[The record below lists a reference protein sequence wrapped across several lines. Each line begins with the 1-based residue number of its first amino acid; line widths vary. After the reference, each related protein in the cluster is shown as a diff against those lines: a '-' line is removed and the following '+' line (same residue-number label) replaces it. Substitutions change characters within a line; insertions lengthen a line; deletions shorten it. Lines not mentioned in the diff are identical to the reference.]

1 MENRLILA
9 QDGDEGYEALFL
21 DGKKIEEGNPINEGT
36 ERMKFFL
43 RLSQKHGFNLI
54 DLENMSIKEVDSKT
68 LENWQS
74 FGYLPDNL
82 NSIYFK

>member
-1 MENRLILA
+1 
-9 QDGDEGYEALFL
+9 
-21 DGKKIEEGNPINEGT
+21 
-36 ERMKFFL
+36 
-43 RLSQKHGFNLI
+43 
-54 DLENMSIKEVDSKT
+54 MSIKEVDSKT